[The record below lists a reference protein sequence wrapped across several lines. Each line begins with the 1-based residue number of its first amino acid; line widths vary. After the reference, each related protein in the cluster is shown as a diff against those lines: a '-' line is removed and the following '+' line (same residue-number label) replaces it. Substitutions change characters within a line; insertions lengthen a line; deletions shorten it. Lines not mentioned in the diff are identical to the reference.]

1 MIFYRFL
8 ANDTAFRS
16 SSELDSFSDLVH
28 HICMSY
34 ISDLRKKLGHQT
46 IIQCAASIII
56 VNPEGELLLGKR
68 TDNGYWGYSGGSLE
82 IDEEVEDCA
91 RRELKE
97 EMGLIADELE
107 FFYINSGKQCHYIY
121 PNGDEVSNIEII
133 YLCHKYHGDITPQKE
148 EMSELRFFR
157 PEDIDIDMISP
168 PIRPV
173 IKEYLKRFL

>member
-97 EMGLIADELE
+97 EIREL
-107 FFYINSGKQCHYIY
+107 
-121 PNGDEVSNIEII
+121 
-133 YLCHKYHGDITPQKE
+133 
-148 EMSELRFFR
+148 
-157 PEDIDIDMISP
+157 
-168 PIRPV
+168 
-173 IKEYLKRFL
+173 LKWLER